1 MALRRRPKLRPR
13 RPRNLRF
20 DVRFR
25 CEPPERAA
33 RLRLGCL
40 MPRLPPAPDLEWSE
54 DGSSLRAAAFGDI
67 YFSKDGGLAEA
78 EAVFLAGTGLPEL
91 WQNRDRF
98 ALCELGFGSGLNIL
112 ALWSAWKKTRIPHAQ
127 LHISTIES
135 FPLARADAERVLS
148 NFSEVSELS
157 EKLLANW
164 PVRAYSPQRLW
175 FPEDGLSL
183 TLFTGEAEKVL
194 AGLTGSFDAWF
205 LDGFAPARN
214 PEMWSPALF
223 QQIARLSAPGARAA
237 TFTVAGDVRRG
248 LEAAGFAVEK
258 KPGFGK
264 KRERLEARFVEA
276 GAPPPVAPIYPYAG
290 CNPKRVAVL
299 GAGIAGA
306 SVAQALV
313 RRGVEVVVLEAAR
326 ELGAGASGNP
336 AGLVMPRLDRGGALS
351 EVHLAAYL
359 NAIALYEA
367 LSVIKACGVEQRA
380 SSDGTEALDDLLN
393 DPPLPA
399 DWFSQLPNGAAFHA
413 RAGVVMPQRA
423 IARMLDGAQ
432 VIFESPVQRLDR
444 DGDGWI
450 VLAPDGRALLRADA
464 VVLACGAALTAFE
477 PASFLPIA
485 ISYGQIEW
493 GKGPAL
499 DHALT
504 RGSYVAPF
512 DGGVLFGATFD
523 KQAAPEML
531 DARSRNLAALR
542 ELAPEIAAS
551 VDESSL
557 RSRASE
563 RATTPDRA
571 PIAGLLPDAE
581 AWLAQYA
588 DLAHGRAANPNAPPP
603 AHAGIYV
610 IGGLGARGLTLAPLL
625 GEVLAGEMCNEP
637 GLLSQ
642 LARDAIHPARFLHR

>member
-1 MALRRRPKLRPR
+1 
-13 RPRNLRF
+13 
-20 DVRFR
+20 
-25 CEPPERAA
+25 
-33 RLRLGCL
+33 
-40 MPRLPPAPDLEWSE
+40 MPRLPPAPKLVWSD
-54 DGSSLRAAAFGDI
+54 DGSSLRAAAFDDV

-91 WQNRDRF
+91 WQNRDHF
-98 ALCELGFGSGLNIL
+98 ALCELGFGTGLNIL
-112 ALWSAWKKTRIPHAQ
+112 AVWSAWRKNRLPHAK

-135 FPLARADAERVLS
+135 FPLARADAEKVLY

-157 EKLLANW
+157 AKLLAHW
-164 PVRAYSPQRLW
+164 PVRAYAPQRLW

-183 TLFTGEAEKVL
+183 TLFTGAAETVL
-194 AGLTGSFDAWF
+194 AGLNGSFDAWF

-223 QQIARLSAPGARAA
+223 QHIARLSAPGARAA

-258 KPGFGK
+258 KLGFGK
-264 KRERLEARFVEA
+264 KRERLEARFV
-276 GAPPPVAPIYPYAG
+276 APAARPPVAPIYPYAA
-290 CNPKRVAVL
+290 CNPRRVAVL

-306 SVAQALV
+306 AVAQALV

-359 NAIALYEA
+359 NAIATYEA
-367 LSVIKACGVEQRA
+367 LGVIEPCGVEQRA
-380 SSDGTEALDDLLN
+380 QNDGAEALEDLLS

-399 DWFSQLPNGAAFHA
+399 DWFSRSPNGAALHA
-413 RAGVVMPQRA
+413 RAGVVNPQAA
-423 IARMLDGAQ
+423 IKRMLEGAS

-444 DGDGWI
+444 DGEGWM
-450 VLAPDGRALLRADA
+450 LFAPDSRALLKADA
-464 VVLACGAALTAFE
+464 VVLACGPALAAFE

-493 GKGPAL
+493 GKGAPPT
-499 DHALT
+499 HALT
-504 RGSYVAPF
+504 HGSYVAPLN
-512 DGGVLFGATFD
+512 GGALFGATFD
-523 KQAAPEML
+523 RHGPVDHE
-531 DARSRNLAALR
+531 DARARNLAALR

-551 VDESSL
+551 IDESSL
-557 RSRASE
+557 HSRASE

-581 AWLAQYA
+581 RWLAQYA
-588 DLAHGRAANPNAPPP
+588 DLAHGRIVQTETPPP
-603 AHAGIYV
+603 AHNGVYV

-642 LARDAIHPARFLHR
+642 LARDAIHPARFLHRALKRR